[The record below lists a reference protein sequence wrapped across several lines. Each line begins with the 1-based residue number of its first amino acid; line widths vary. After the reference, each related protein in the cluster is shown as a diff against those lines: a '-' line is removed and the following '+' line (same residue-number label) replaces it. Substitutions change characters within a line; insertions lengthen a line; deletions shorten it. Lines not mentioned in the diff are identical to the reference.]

1 MSSQGVS
8 LIMSAESFNCTGSQ
22 IGFDI
27 GPTPSISSYPDLLH
41 LAECNEPPSP
51 VEETA
56 LNKIISQAE
65 SLLLI
70 LRQKIDTETRENV
83 GGQLSRLSTAGT
95 LATLAEKYRETEDFI
110 RTARRLFSPV
120 RHLPVEILHQIF
132 VFAVE
137 FPPPKVW
144 DEGNHCWKIQ
154 HEKPS
159 LWDLELVSKG
169 WRSALLTCSLAWSYI
184 CLKDTDGFERTADN
198 SAFRGLL
205 RQVERSKPRPL
216 SVSIHQSS
224 CRGFPDLL
232 IAALIHFADRIVT
245 LQLALGVVI
254 LRYLNPLQFFLL
266 SLQNLS
272 IISVTPELDTLV
284 PDIFEAFSSAPLRS
298 LELWQVSVPDALV
311 ISWARIRRYKH
322 QYRHG
327 PWDRSFHDALLQ
339 VSRFSDI
346 EECEISCTEH
356 FLHQIQVPEL
366 LDVVTLPKLHT
377 LRMLGSRKGFEK
389 VPLLLDHMTMPSLAR
404 ITMQAFE
411 SERLGSPAPYAVPS
425 LFRLF
430 QRSHCSITC
439 LRLTDV
445 RVSEADMERLFHLE
459 FVHQALQELHLFN
472 VGSDCLTDGLL
483 TSLQYIEPALFPLPS
498 LHTLGLHGRCDFVPQ
513 RFVET
518 VASRCVQQVNQKSA
532 RMRNVELVWVLRPG
546 QSDPCQ
552 YICEEL
558 APYQKD
564 GLNLE
569 IRSAQVSHIAGWL
582 S

>member
-1 MSSQGVS
+1 MSSQGA
-8 LIMSAESFNCTGSQ
+8 SAESSKGIGSQ
-22 IGFDI
+22 ADFNIGR
-27 GPTPSISSYPDLLH
+27 TPSIFLHPDFMRLSK
-41 LAECNEPPSP
+41 CNDPPSP
-51 VEETA
+51 AEETA
-56 LNKIISQAE
+56 LNRIISQTE
-65 SLLLI
+65 SLLQI
-70 LRQKIDTETRENV
+70 LRQKIDSETSENV
-83 GGQLSRLSTAGT
+83 GGQLSCLSTVGT
-95 LATLAEKYRETEDFI
+95 LGTLVEKYHETEDSI
-110 RTARRLFSPV
+110 RTAKRLFSLV

-132 VFAVE
+132 VLAVE
-137 FPPPKVW
+137 FPPRKIW

-169 WRSALLTCSLAWSYI
+169 WRSALLSCSLAWSYI
-184 CLKDTDGFERTADN
+184 CLKDTRRFERTADD

-224 CRGFPDLL
+224 RRGFPDLL

-245 LQLALGVVI
+245 LQLALGVVS
-254 LRYLNPLQFFLL
+254 LQNLNPLQFFLV

-272 IISVTPELDTLV
+272 IISVTPELDTLI

-322 QYRHG
+322 HYRHG

-339 VSRFSDI
+339 VNRFSDI
-346 EECEISCTEH
+346 EECKISCTEH
-356 FLHQIQVPEL
+356 FLHQIQVPGL
-366 LDVVTLPKLHT
+366 LDMITLPKLHT

-389 VPLLLDHMTMPSLAR
+389 LPLLLDHITTPSLAR
-404 ITMQAFE
+404 ITIQAFE
-411 SERLGSPAPYAVPS
+411 SERSDSPAPCAVPS
-425 LFRLF
+425 LFRLL
-430 QRSHCSITC
+430 QRSCCSLTC

-445 RVSEADMERLFHLE
+445 RVSEADMETLFHLE
-459 FVHQALQELHLFN
+459 FVHQALQELHLSN
-472 VGSDCLTDGLL
+472 VSSDCLTDVFLS
-483 TSLQYIEPALFPLPS
+483 SLQYIEPALFPLPS
-498 LHTLGLHGRCDFVPQ
+498 LHTLRLHGRCDFVPQ

-518 VASRCVQQVNQKSA
+518 IASRFTQEVNQKSA

-546 QSDPCQ
+546 QLDHCQ

-564 GLNLE
+564 GLSLE
-569 IRSAQVSHIAGWL
+569 VRSVQVSPG
-582 S
+582 